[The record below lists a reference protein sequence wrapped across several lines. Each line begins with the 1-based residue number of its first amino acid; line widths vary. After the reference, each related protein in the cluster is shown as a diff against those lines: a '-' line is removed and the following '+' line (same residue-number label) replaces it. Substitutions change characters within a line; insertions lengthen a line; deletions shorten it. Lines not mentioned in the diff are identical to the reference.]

1 MLEVNPKLEAQNLAE
16 SRRKFIKNVSFASV
30 LFLTGGMKS
39 LSAAEVFQLR
49 NKVKLRFVV
58 ASDIHYGQAKTPFD
72 DNINT
77 AIQQINQFH
86 HEHHL
91 HFCVMNGDLIH
102 NDKSFMPQIKTKL
115 DGLKMRHY
123 VTRGNHDMVSLE
135 EWEQVWETPTHHDAV
150 INNNA
155 LIFGD
160 SSNEKGEYISPNLD
174 WLENKFIEHQHQ
186 KNILLFIHIPQIV
199 TLPSGINTPS
209 FLSLLKKYKN
219 IKAVFHGHDHMQD
232 TAKVIEGMPF
242 IYDSHVGGDWG
253 TTYHGFRVV
262 EIMKDNTLVT
272 YMMNPTTKM
281 NPFSC

>member
-39 LSAAEVFQLR
+39 LSAAEVFQ
-49 NKVKLRFVV
+49 
-58 ASDIHYGQAKTPFD
+58 HYGQAKTPFD

-135 EWEQVWETPTHHDAV
+135 EWEQVWQTPTHHDAV

-174 WLENKFIEHQHQ
+174 WLENKFIEHQDK

-232 TAKVIEGMPF
+232 TAKVIEGVPF